1 MLLILQLLWCWSVPV
16 EVGELH
22 IELEEVGE
30 FIIAG
35 GRNKLILM
43 DLLRP
48 RHGRLVL
55 HGEGSGGER

>member
-16 EVGELH
+16 KVGELH

-30 FIIAG
+30 FIVAG
-35 GRNKLILM
+35 GRDKLVLM
-43 DLLRP
+43 NLLRP

-55 HGEGSGGER
+55 HGE